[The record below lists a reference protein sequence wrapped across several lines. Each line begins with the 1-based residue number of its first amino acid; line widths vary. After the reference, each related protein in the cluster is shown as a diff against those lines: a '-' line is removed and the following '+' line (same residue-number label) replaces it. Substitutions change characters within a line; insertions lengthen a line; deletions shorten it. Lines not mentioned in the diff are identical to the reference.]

1 MTKTQK
7 RTLHIW
13 ISCGLLA
20 CGLFLSQSLLSG
32 QISLFAYSTT
42 NSTPDIIPMVIPVN
56 EYRLTS
62 PRTHTCNPVVSDE
75 LALEVVK
82 GDSEEWEAQG
92 TPQAIVTQLPTSYMT
107 GSSTG
112 LSSPKQKERMVR
124 SVGGGQTFNASS
136 ITSVSPSMVAGN
148 TLAQATISLPK
159 PKMTT
164 IRSRNTSN
172 ILEPFSDELPFAD
185 VQRAAPPGSG
195 SSGAVGGVTP
205 IGDCPWILFPLFFI
219 YIYRRQRK
227 AIA

>member
-42 NSTPDIIPMVIPVN
+42 NFTPDITPMVIPVN

-62 PRTHTCNPVVSDE
+62 PRAHICNPAVSDE
-75 LALEVVK
+75 LALEAVR
-82 GDSEEWEAQG
+82 GDSEEWGAQG
-92 TPQAIVTQLPTSYMT
+92 TPQAIVAQLPTSYMT
-107 GSSTG
+107 GSPTG
-112 LSSPKQKERMVR
+112 LSFPKKSERMVR
-124 SVGGGQTFNASS
+124 SVGGGQSYNASS
-136 ITSVSPSMVAGN
+136 STSIAPSMVAGN
-148 TLAQATISLPK
+148 AIAQASISLPK

>member
-1 MTKTQK
+1 MTITSK

-20 CGLFLSQSLLSG
+20 CGLFLSQSLFSG

-42 NSTPDIIPMVIPVN
+42 NFTPDIIPMVIPAN

-62 PRTHTCNPVVSDE
+62 PRAHTCNPVVSDE
-75 LALEVVK
+75 LALEAVK
-82 GDSEEWEAQG
+82 GDSEEWGAQG
-92 TPQAIVTQLPTSYMT
+92 TPQAIVAQLPTSYMT
-107 GSSTG
+107 GSPTG

-124 SVGGGQTFNASS
+124 SVGGGQIYNASS
-136 ITSVSPSMVAGN
+136 STSIAPTMVAGN
-148 TLAQATISLPK
+148 AIAQASMTLHAPK
-159 PKMTT
+159 LTS

>member
-1 MTKTQK
+1 MTKTRK

-42 NSTPDIIPMVIPVN
+42 NFTPDITPMVIPVN

-62 PRTHTCNPVVSDE
+62 PRAHICNPAVSDE

-82 GDSEEWEAQG
+82 GDYEGWEAQG
-92 TPQAIVTQLPTSYMT
+92 TSQAIVAQLPTSYMT
-107 GSSTG
+107 GSPTG
-112 LSSPKQKERMVR
+112 LSFPKQKERMVR
-124 SVGGGQTFNASS
+124 SVGGGQSYNASFSTS
-136 ITSVSPSMVAGN
+136 IAPTMVAGN
-148 TLAQATISLPK
+148 AIAQASISLPK

>member
-42 NSTPDIIPMVIPVN
+42 NFTPDIIPMVIPVN

-62 PRTHTCNPVVSDE
+62 PRTHICNPAVSDE
-75 LALEVVK
+75 LALEVVR

-92 TPQAIVTQLPTSYMT
+92 TPQAIVAQLPTSYMT
-107 GSSTG
+107 GSPTG

-124 SVGGGQTFNASS
+124 SVGGGQIYNASS
-136 ITSVSPSMVAGN
+136 STSIAPTMVAGN
-148 TLAQATISLPK
+148 AIAQASMSP
-159 PKMTT
+159 
-164 IRSRNTSN
+164 S
-172 ILEPFSDELPFAD
+172 
-185 VQRAAPPGSG
+185 
-195 SSGAVGGVTP
+195 
-205 IGDCPWILFPLFFI
+205 
-219 YIYRRQRK
+219 
-227 AIA
+227 

>member
-42 NSTPDIIPMVIPVN
+42 NFTPDITPMVIPVN

-62 PRTHTCNPVVSDE
+62 PRAHICNPVVSDE
-75 LALEVVK
+75 LALEAVK
-82 GDSEEWEAQG
+82 GDSEEWGAQG
-92 TPQAIVTQLPTSYMT
+92 TPQAIVAQLPTSYMT
-107 GSSTG
+107 GSPAG

-124 SVGGGQTFNASS
+124 SVGGGQSYNASS
-136 ITSVSPSMVAGN
+136 STSIAPTMVAGN
-148 TLAQATISLPK
+148 AIAQATISLPK

-185 VQRAAPPGSG
+185 LQRAAPPGSG

-219 YIYRRQRK
+219 YFYRRQRK

>member
-1 MTKTQK
+1 MTITSK

-42 NSTPDIIPMVIPVN
+42 NFTPDITPMVIPAN

-62 PRTHTCNPVVSDE
+62 PRAHICNPSVSDE

-82 GDSEEWEAQG
+82 GDFEEWGAQG
-92 TPQAIVTQLPTSYMT
+92 TPQAIVAQLPTSYMT
-107 GSSTG
+107 GSRAG
-112 LSSPKQKERMVR
+112 LSFPKQKERMVR

-148 TLAQATISLPK
+148 ALAQASMTLHAPK
-159 PKMTT
+159 LTS

-172 ILEPFSDELPFAD
+172 VLEPFSDELPFAD

>member
-1 MTKTQK
+1 MTKTPK

-13 ISCGLLA
+13 ISCSLLA

-42 NSTPDIIPMVIPVN
+42 KFTPDIIPMVIPAN

-62 PRTHTCNPVVSDE
+62 PRTHTCNPAVSDK
-75 LALEVVK
+75 LALEAVK

-92 TPQAIVTQLPTSYMT
+92 TPQAIVAQLPTSYMK
-107 GSSTG
+107 GSPAG

-148 TLAQATISLPK
+148 AIAQASMTLHAPK
-159 PKMTT
+159 LTS

>member
-42 NSTPDIIPMVIPVN
+42 NFTPDITPMVIPVN

-62 PRTHTCNPVVSDE
+62 PRTHICNPVVSDE

-92 TPQAIVTQLPTSYMT
+92 TSQAIVAQLPTSYMT
-107 GSSTG
+107 GSPTG
-112 LSSPKQKERMVR
+112 LSFPKKSESMVR
-124 SVGGGQTFNASS
+124 SVGGGQIYNASS
-136 ITSVSPSMVAGN
+136 STSIAPTMVAGN
-148 TLAQATISLPK
+148 ALAQATMTLHAPK
-159 PKMTT
+159 LTS

>member
-1 MTKTQK
+1 
-7 RTLHIW
+7 
-13 ISCGLLA
+13 
-20 CGLFLSQSLLSG
+20 
-32 QISLFAYSTT
+32 
-42 NSTPDIIPMVIPVN
+42 MVIPVN

-62 PRTHTCNPVVSDE
+62 PRTHICNPSVSDE

-92 TPQAIVTQLPTSYMT
+92 TPQAIVAQLPISYMT
-107 GSSTG
+107 GSPTG

-124 SVGGGQTFNASS
+124 SVGGGQIYNASS
-136 ITSVSPSMVAGN
+136 STSIAPSMVAGN
-148 TLAQATISLPK
+148 ALAQASISLPK

-172 ILEPFSDELPFAD
+172 ILEPFSDEQPFAD

>member
-1 MTKTQK
+1 MTKTPK

-42 NSTPDIIPMVIPVN
+42 NFTPDIIPMVIPVN

-62 PRTHTCNPVVSDE
+62 PRAHICNPAVSDE

-92 TPQAIVTQLPTSYMT
+92 TSQAIVAQLSTSYMT
-107 GSSTG
+107 GSPTG

-148 TLAQATISLPK
+148 ALAQATMTLHAPK
-159 PKMTT
+159 LTS

>member
-42 NSTPDIIPMVIPVN
+42 NFTPDIIPMVIPVN

-62 PRTHTCNPVVSDE
+62 PRTHICNPAVSDE
-75 LALEVVK
+75 LALEVVR

-92 TPQAIVTQLPTSYMT
+92 TPQAIVAQLPTSYMT
-107 GSSTG
+107 GSPTG

-124 SVGGGQTFNASS
+124 SVGGGQIYNASS
-136 ITSVSPSMVAGN
+136 STSIAPTMVAGN
-148 TLAQATISLPK
+148 AIAQASMTLHAPK
-159 PKMTT
+159 LTS

-185 VQRAAPPGSG
+185 LQRAAPPGSG

-205 IGDCPWILFPLFFI
+205 IGDCPWILFPIFFI